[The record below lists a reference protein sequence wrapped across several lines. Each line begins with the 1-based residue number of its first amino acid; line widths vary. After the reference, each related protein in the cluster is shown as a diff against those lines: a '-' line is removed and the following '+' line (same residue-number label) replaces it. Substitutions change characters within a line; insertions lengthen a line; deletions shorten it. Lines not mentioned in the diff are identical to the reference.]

1 MKVTSMKRK
10 ADAQSTQAAPYPA
23 PSSSPSFFETSLQS
37 YIQDALNKVVE
48 TVLRSNASIL
58 ASNESILK
66 ANEVFLNRMEGATDK
81 LVTTVEDTLK
91 TLVSR
96 IDHNFHVIF
105 QRQDEHEKRINKLEK
120 NMDELGDGD
129 RSHGGWRIK

>member
-1 MKVTSMKRK
+1 MKRK
-10 ADAQSTQAAPYPA
+10 ADAQSTQAASYPT

-37 YIQDALNKVVE
+37 YIQDALNKAVDI
-48 TVLRSNASIL
+48 VLRSNASIL
-58 ASNESILK
+58 ASNQSILK
-66 ANEVFLNRMEGATDK
+66 ANVIFLNRMEGATDK